1 MFWRILKSPA
11 RPLGTRAMLV
21 TWLDTWS
28 NGRDSSRGLMVEKSG
43 LSGSSGICQ
52 QARRTSID
60 TFAMSLCFRCLRLN
74 LPANRQTRAP
84 TSGLDSRL
92 APQSTT
98 AQERATLF
106 WARPACGPSPGRR
119 ANHTHTLV
127 RARVRTKARA
137 RKPPLIGPRG
147 RPCMRAC
154 AQDRRAR
161 TMIRSPRTW

>member
-98 AQERATLF
+98 AQERATLLR
-106 WARPACGPSPGRR
+106 ARPACGPSPWRR
-119 ANHTHTLV
+119 AKITYTHKHTCARAYVQKHVHVNHPSSGRAAGHACV
-127 RARVRTKARA
+127 RAHRIGVRE
-137 RKPPLIGPRG
+137 PR
-147 RPCMRAC
+147 
-154 AQDRRAR
+154 
-161 TMIRSPRTW
+161 